1 MKAEQKGGRER
12 AAFGAAPFGE
22 TAADVGPGKLTP
34 GHEGQF
40 SLTFAHAPIGMAIFG
55 LDYRLHRVNKA
66 LCEMLG
72 YGQREL
78 LERTLTDLTH
88 PDDRKRDR
96 AQAGRMLRGE
106 VPSYRQERRCLTG
119 DGRQVWLDLTTLLVR
134 DEQDTPLYGIAM
146 AEDITERR
154 RAEEALRASEE
165 RYRSFVV
172 NSSEGIWR
180 FESGRPVET
189 SLPADEQLEMLY
201 EYGYL
206 AECNDAMARMYGY
219 ERADDL
225 LGAGFEALRSSLGP
239 DTRANAR
246 AFIENGYRRLDAE
259 SVGFDVSGRRRFF
272 TSNIIGVVANGY
284 LLRLW
289 GTQRDETERRTAE
302 AQVEGARRQLR
313 ALVARL
319 HSLTEKER
327 AELAREMHDVLGQAL
342 AGLRLDASW
351 LGKRLP
357 HAGDEGVRSEM
368 AARVDEMTG
377 LLDRTSAAVKNLST
391 ELRPGV
397 LDKFGLAAAVE
408 WQCQEFA
415 RRTGLALTCQLPEG
429 EPSISSELSTSLFR
443 ILQEALTNVAR
454 HAAAKSVRV
463 ELGVAGG
470 AAALVVCDDGRG
482 MTEEELSAPTSLGL
496 LGMRERAE
504 ALGGSLLVERCAPR
518 GTVVM
523 VSIPFDGDGVG
534 GKGAA

>member
-1 MKAEQKGGRER
+1 MKAERKGGRER
-12 AAFGAAPFGE
+12 ASFGVSPFDE
-22 TAADVGPGKLTP
+22 TAADVGSEELTP
-34 GHEGQF
+34 GREGQF

-55 LDYRLHRVNKA
+55 LDYRLHRANKS
-66 LCEMLG
+66 LCELLG
-72 YGQREL
+72 YTQREL
-78 LERTLTDLTH
+78 LERTLTDLIH

-96 AQAGRMLRGE
+96 AQAGRLLRGE
-106 VPSYRQERRCLTG
+106 VPSYRMERRCLTR
-119 DGRQVWLDLTTLLVR
+119 DGRQVWLDLTALLVR
-134 DEQDTPLYGIAM
+134 DERDAPLYGIVM
-146 AEDITERR
+146 AEDVTERR

-165 RYRSFVV
+165 RYRSFIV

-180 FESGRPVET
+180 FESGRPIET
-189 SLPADEQLEMLY
+189 SLPADVQLEMLY
-201 EYGYL
+201 DHGYL

-225 LGAGFEALRSSLGP
+225 LGVGFEALRSGLGP

-272 TSNIIGVVANGY
+272 TSNIIGVVVNGY

-302 AQVEGARRQLR
+302 AQVEDARQQLR
-313 ALVARL
+313 SLVAHL

-327 AELAREMHDVLGQAL
+327 AELAREMHDVLGQGL

-357 HAGDEGVRSEM
+357 HAGDEGVRAEM
-368 AARVDEMTG
+368 AARVAEMTG

-415 RRTGLALTCQLPEG
+415 RRTGLACTCQLPEG
-429 EPSISSELSTSLFR
+429 EPAISSALSTALFR

-463 ELGVAGG
+463 KLGVAGG
-470 AAALVVCDDGRG
+470 VAALVVRDDGRG
-482 MTEEELSAPTSLGL
+482 ITGEELSSPASLGL

-504 ALGGSLLVERCAPR
+504 ALGGSLLVERCAS
-518 GTVVM
+518 GGAVVM
-523 VSIPFDGDGVG
+523 ASIPCG
-534 GKGAA
+534 GGGGAGRR